1 VTLIALTGL
10 AGSGKS
16 TVADYL
22 IDQHD
27 FVRMKFAQGLKDML
41 RAIGLTDA
49 HIEGHL
55 KETPCPLLCGK
66 TPREAMLTLG
76 TEWGRDLIGPD
87 FWCNILAQRVK
98 DSTHPYIVVDDCR
111 FPNEARTIRQLG
123 GQVWKVVRD
132 VPTMINHPSETE
144 QANLVADWICF
155 NNGTLFD
162 LYNVLDAKVMLH
174 V

>member
-22 IDQHD
+22 IDNHD

-66 TPREAMLTLG
+66 SPREAMLTLG
-76 TEWGRDLIGPD
+76 TEWGRDLVGQD
-87 FWCNILAQRVK
+87 LWCNILSQRVR
-98 DSTHPYIVVDDCR
+98 DSTAPYIVVDDCR
-111 FPNEARTIRQLG
+111 FKNEARAIRELG
-123 GQVWKVVRD
+123 GQVWRIVRSECH
-132 VPTMINHPSETE
+132 IISHPSETE
-144 QANLVADWICF
+144 QAAFEADWVVYNDGSI
-155 NNGTLFD
+155 LD
-162 LYNVLDAKVMLH
+162 LYTVLDAKVMMH